1 MKGEGVGGL
10 PELPDVWAP
19 VGLADLPEGLVTAF
33 RARDWRSV
41 KQELST
47 VMDGSITD
55 GAYGRELLQLVL
67 ALPANLDPVLDRYRA
82 AAMVDH
88 GDWDGLRITLPSQ
101 TVELLPGA
109 GIREILTANV
119 DRMSLP
125 AGKEL
130 QLRGVFEI
138 YEYQARRSMGAIR
151 HWAQRIAGVYPESM
165 WSRQDIALGR
175 HLRYRQLHDTL
186 LLAIGESQAGCLP
199 VASALATEA
208 SRLGDEREPL
218 RAVAS
223 DLGGLVQL
231 GLGEQNDFELA
242 IPARICEP
250 TGPSPMGA
258 WEMLFYVTPLLAL
271 RDDESLGWS
280 ARLSGYIAARLAAP
294 RWQLQAD
301 SWRVAADLR
310 AGAAGN
316 KTELAGL
323 VARARRATPG
333 LKALPIFLSGYA
345 ERRYDAFED
354 AERLA
359 RQSGNVWLQISALAW
374 MASLDPRPSVGRR
387 LRRLLELTGWR
398 RLVLVPTEI
407 AADAALG
414 MTSLGERSEAILEF
428 ALTADRPNVTTE
440 LVTRYIDDAT
450 TAAETRI
457 AAVNALG
464 HVGTTHAREI
474 LRRLGLRRDE
484 VGRAAARVADKPGVG
499 LSEREIEVLS
509 LAGDGM
515 TNKQIADKLFLSP
528 HTVARHLSNARGKLG
543 ASNRAEAAVLLR
555 RPSE

>member
-1 MKGEGVGGL
+1 MRGEGVGGL

-19 VGLADLPEGLVTAF
+19 VGVADLPAALVAAF
-33 RARDWRSV
+33 RAHDWPAV
-41 KQELST
+41 KDELST

-67 ALPANLDPVLDRYRA
+67 ALPAGLDTVLDRYRA

-88 GDWDGLRITLPSQ
+88 GDWDGLRVTLPSQ
-101 TVELLPGA
+101 VEPLPGA

-125 AGKEL
+125 VGSEL

-151 HWAQRIAGVYPESM
+151 RWAERIAGVYPESM

-186 LLAIGESQAGCLP
+186 VLAIGESQAGRLT

-223 DLGGLVQL
+223 DLGGLVRL
-231 GLGEQNDFELA
+231 GMGERNDFELA

-250 TGPSPMGA
+250 TGPSPMGT

-271 RDDESLGWS
+271 RDDDSLGWS
-280 ARLSGYIAARLAAP
+280 ARLSGYIAARLASP

-333 LKALPIFLSGYA
+333 LKSLPIFLSGYA

-359 RQSGNVWLQISALAW
+359 RQSGNLWLQISALAW
-374 MASLDPRPSVGRR
+374 MASLDPHPSVGRR

-414 MTSLGERSEAILEF
+414 MTSLGERSEAILEL

-440 LVTRYIDDAT
+440 LVTRYLDDAT
-450 TAAETRI
+450 TAEETRI
-457 AAVNALG
+457 AAVNAL
-464 HVGTTHAREI
+464 
-474 LRRLGLRRDE
+474 
-484 VGRAAARVADKPGVG
+484 
-499 LSEREIEVLS
+499 
-509 LAGDGM
+509 
-515 TNKQIADKLFLSP
+515 
-528 HTVARHLSNARGKLG
+528 
-543 ASNRAEAAVLLR
+543 
-555 RPSE
+555 